1 MLLAYLPNC
10 LTFPPSFHPHACGS
24 GVAAD
29 VIPNLKRDFGVAIV
43 DLMFLDHSAAS
54 YVSDV
59 AVASA
64 QNFLAAGDDQ
74 TPFLMPWC
82 ILALRRHAGSR
93 VVANHVLF
101 PGVSG
106 YTDAMNR

>member
-1 MLLAYLPNC
+1 MPLAYHLNG
-10 LTFPPSFHPHACGS
+10 LTSPPSLPPPACGS

-74 TPFLMPWC
+74 TPFSDVLLHFSAHTSCRVSCRCKSRAVSWC
-82 ILALRRHAGSR
+82 FWLH
-93 VVANHVLF
+93 
-101 PGVSG
+101 
-106 YTDAMNR
+106 